1 MNEIEQEILR
11 VFSQLKIQIR
21 NIDHTAGPRVTLYK
35 VYLEPDL
42 DGDVIISEDDFDIEG
57 LRIFDLDDCIGFEVV
72 NEGSN
77 VVSLESLLES
87 EELSFSNA
95 RLPIALGV
103 GVDDKVR
110 VLDLVQAPHFLIAG
124 ATRGEETGILHC
136 IIRSLLSSK
145 RPDEMK
151 LKIFS
156 NSGMGPSRWPTI
168 PKGYSLD
175 LFGNEHNEF
184 ILPVDI
190 KDYLEALCSE
200 MDKRISLIQ
209 NTGSNNIEEYNKNH
223 KLMPYIV
230 IVISEYDRLLSK
242 FKDFYMPMIHIAM
255 LGKQVGI
262 HLVITS
268 AHNSHKSIT
277 GLIKAN
283 FPTRIAFQVASEA
296 DSRIIIDRSGAEN
309 LIGVGD
315 ALLVSGARVERIQ
328 CPIFSEEEIFDFVE
342 SLP

>member
-1 MNEIEQEILR
+1 MNEIEQKILR

-35 VYLEPDL
+35 VYLESDIG
-42 DGDVIISEDDFDIEG
+42 GDIIISEDDFDIEG

-72 NEGSN
+72 NEGSR

-110 VLDLVQAPHFLIAG
+110 VLDLVQAPHLLIAG

-145 RPDEMK
+145 RPDEMR
-151 LKIFS
+151 LNIFS
-156 NSGMGPSRWPTI
+156 NRGMGPSRWPAY
-168 PKGYSLD
+168 PKEYIFD
-175 LFGNEHNEF
+175 PFENENNEF
-184 ILPVDI
+184 
-190 KDYLEALCSE
+190 LEAFCSE

-209 NTGSNNIEEYNKNH
+209 NTGSTNIEEYNKNH

-242 FKDFYMPMIHIAM
+242 FEDSYSQMIRIAM

-283 FPTRIAFQVASEA
+283 FPTRIAFQVASQA
-296 DSRIIIDRSGAEN
+296 DSSIIIDRSGAEK

-315 ALLVSGARVERIQ
+315 ALLLSEARVERIQ
-328 CPIFSEEEIFDFVE
+328 CPIFSEEEFLTFQFHKLNSEIY
-342 SLP
+342 